1 MKDGNTFEIR
11 AKLPGQLT
19 IHPGK
24 HPMKNTD
31 LPGVGA
37 MVEVRQE
44 LAFIEAMKMQ
54 NQIVS
59 PKKARVR
66 EIHVST
72 GQTVKPGDLLI
83 TLEEA

>member
-1 MKDGNTFEIR
+1 MKNGNLFEIR

-19 IHPGK
+19 IYPGK

-31 LPGVGA
+31 LPRVGDI
-37 MVEVRQE
+37 VEVRQE

-54 NQIVS
+54 NQILS
-59 PKKARVR
+59 PKKGKVL
-66 EIHVST
+66 EIHAST